1 VTAQRLNDPIR
12 IGVVGTGPWAGMV
25 HVPMFDECPE
35 TTVAAVHGRR
45 LEAARAL
52 AEPVGAIATDDF
64 DALLA
69 QVDAVSFV
77 VPPDVQAHLAARAAE
92 AGKPLLLEKP
102 IGLTLMQARGL
113 AAAVDAAGVP
123 TQLMLTRR
131 YSQRIRT
138 FLADLDGFAVLG
150 LRGSFVSGAFLAGS
164 PFATPWRLE
173 HGALLDVGPH
183 ILDLMDAAGGHIDHI
198 EITGDPSRWVAITTR
213 HASGAIGQV
222 CLSSVVPGEL
232 SDLQVFGP
240 EGIRTA
246 PDRLADE
253 REEVLRTIPLEFAEV
268 VRTGRSHHLD
278 VHRGL
283 YLQELMQA

>member
-1 VTAQRLNDPIR
+1 MEAIR
-12 IGVVGTGPWAGMV
+12 IGVVGAGPWAGMV
-25 HVPMFDECPE
+25 HVPMFADCPE
-35 TTVAAVHGRR
+35 TTVAAVYGRR
-45 LEAARAL
+45 VDAARAL
-52 AEPVGAIATDDF
+52 ADPVGAVATDDF

-69 QVDAVSFV
+69 QVDAVSFA

-102 IGLTLMQARGL
+102 IGLTIMQARGL

-131 YSQRIRT
+131 YSRRIRT
-138 FLADLDGFAVLG
+138 FLEDLADFTVLG
-150 LRGSFVSGAFLAGS
+150 LRGSFVSGAFLPGS

-183 ILDLMDAAGGHIDHI
+183 ILDLVDAAGGHIDRI
-198 EITGDPSRWVAITTR
+198 EITGDPSSWVAITT
-213 HASGAIGQV
+213 HHESGAIGQV
-222 CLSSVVPGEL
+222 CLSSVVPGEV

-246 PDRLADE
+246 PDRPADE
-253 REEVLRTIPLEFAEV
+253 RTEVLRTIPLEFAQV
-268 VRTGRSHHLD
+268 VRTGRPHQLD

-283 YLQELMQA
+283 YLQELMQG